1 MSPDAA
7 RGLSKTFSIRFVSV
21 YAEFGETIA
30 SYEVREV
37 EKFDE
42 RP

>member
-1 MSPDAA
+1 MSPDAPCD
-7 RGLSKTFSIRFVSV
+7 LSKTFLTRFVSV
-21 YAEFGETIA
+21 YAEFGVTIA